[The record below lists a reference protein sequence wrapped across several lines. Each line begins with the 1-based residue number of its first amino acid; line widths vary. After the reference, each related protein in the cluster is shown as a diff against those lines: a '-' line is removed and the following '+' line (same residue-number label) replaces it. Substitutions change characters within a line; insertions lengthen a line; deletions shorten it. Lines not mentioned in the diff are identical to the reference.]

1 MQTMT
6 PSPERDRDGILDS
19 NSSAVSNDFQI
30 HKKKRSSSEV
40 TEYPRRRATIA
51 CQICRLR
58 KTRCNGAR
66 PKCQLCTDLDA
77 DCVYREPGI
86 KLDAGDKLIIERLT
100 RIEGL
105 LQSSLAAQ
113 NPHFPLSSTSPTTSN
128 DTNIGSDEVVVK
140 SSGHAAVSGRTSVVG
155 LGSWANPPTS
165 ISTMP
170 KMHTTPALHLLQW
183 PLIRELVAGPYD
195 PQTLLQLEMAR
206 EPLRMTS
213 PAAFDLTHAP
223 SYIQAFFKQVNVW
236 YACVNPYTWA
246 RYYNVAV
253 SVGFR
258 EGPESCVVLL
268 VLALG
273 CATSYG
279 SIALIPKDRDP
290 PGLPYFMTAWNLLPS
305 VMMRNSVA
313 AAQCII
319 LTAAYLFYL
328 VRPLEAWTLLS
339 NASMKLQLLFGNASR
354 VPVQWRELSVR
365 VYWNALLYESDM
377 LAELDLPHSGIVHFE
392 ELVDLPGGFDEE
404 EDEDEDEE
412 EGGDDDDNDDD
423 DDDDGN
429 HADNAR
435 KKLVTAA
442 GRDELWYFLA
452 EIALRRL
459 LNRVSHM
466 IYQKDNSLTLAS
478 LGPIV
483 SELDFQLSQWYEGL
497 PQPVQFPL
505 SQPPISNPVQTVL
518 RLRYFAC
525 RTIIYRPYIL
535 AVFENEQASA
545 DLLVRECCRRCL
557 EATLYQLENITSHR
571 EGHLPYLW
579 QGTLSMVSQSLLIMG
594 ATMSP
599 TLSTLLPSALRVD
612 GIISSVIA
620 EVDRYAHLA
629 PSLKLSSEIIR
640 DAEKRRQICLRS
652 AGKRA

>member
-1 MQTMT
+1 MST
-6 PSPERDRDGILDS
+6 SPERDREVALDS
-19 NSSAVSNDFQI
+19 NSSAVSNELGS
-30 HKKKRSSSEV
+30 KKKRSSSEV
-40 TEYPRRRATIA
+40 MEYPRRRATIA

-86 KLDAGDKLIIERLT
+86 KLDAGDKLIIERLA

-105 LQSSLAAQ
+105 LQSSLSQTA
-113 NPHFPLSSTSPTTSN
+113 HFPLSSTSPTTSN
-128 DTNIGSDEVVVK
+128 DTNIGSDDPVIK
-140 SSGHAAVSGRTSVVG
+140 SSSNLAAAVKTTSIAG
-155 LGSWANPPTS
+155 LASWTNPPTS

-170 KMHTTPALHLLQW
+170 KVHTTPALNLLNW
-183 PLIRELVAGPYD
+183 PLIRDLVARPYD

-213 PAAFDLTHAP
+213 PVAFDLSCASDHVE
-223 SYIQAFFKQVNVW
+223 AFFERVNVW
-236 YACVNPYTWA
+236 YACVNPYTWP
-246 RYYNVAV
+246 RYYSVAV

-273 CATSYG
+273 CATQYG
-279 SIALIPKDRDP
+279 SIALMSTDRDP
-290 PGLPYFMTAWNLLPS
+290 PGLSYFMAAWSLLPS
-305 VMMRNSVA
+305 VLMRNSVVS
-313 AAQCII
+313 AQCII
-319 LTAAYLFYL
+319 LAAAYLFYL

-339 NASMKLQLLFGNASR
+339 NASMKLQLLFGNPSR
-354 VPVQWRELSVR
+354 VPAQWRELSVR

-377 LAELDLPHSGIVHFE
+377 LAELDLPHSGIVNFE
-392 ELVDLPGGFDEE
+392 ELVDLPGGFDEDDD
-404 EDEDEDEE
+404 DEDEDDEDQ
-412 EGGDDDDNDDD
+412 GDEDNRDKL
-423 DDDDGN
+423 
-429 HADNAR
+429 AR
-435 KKLVTAA
+435 PV

-466 IYQKDNSLTLAS
+466 IYQKDSTLTIAS

-497 PQPVQFPL
+497 PQPVRFPL
-505 SQPPISNPVQTVL
+505 SHPPISNSVQTVL

-545 DLLVRECCRRCL
+545 DSWVRECCRRCL
-557 EATLYQLENITSHR
+557 EATLHQLDHIISHR

-579 QGTLSMVSQSLLIMG
+579 QGALSMVSQSLLIMG

-599 TLSTLLPSALRVD
+599 ALSTLLPSTFRID
-612 GIISSVIA
+612 GVISSVIA

-629 PSLKLSSEIIR
+629 PSLKLSAEILR
-640 DAEKRRQICLRS
+640 DAERRRQICLRS
-652 AGKRA
+652 TGQRV

>member
-1 MQTMT
+1 MST
-6 PSPERDRDGILDS
+6 SPERDREGFIKS
-19 NSSAVSNDFQI
+19 NSGPSVEFAGN
-30 HKKKRSSSEV
+30 KKRSSSEIA
-40 TEYPRRRATIA
+40 EYPRRRATIA

-77 DCVYREPGI
+77 ECVYREPGI

-113 NPHFPLSSTSPTTSN
+113 NAHLQLSSTSPATSN
-128 DTNIGSDEVVVK
+128 DTNLGSDDAAAK
-140 SSGHAAVSGRTSVVG
+140 SSSNTLSVTGKTTTIVG

-170 KMHTTPALHLLQW
+170 KVHTTPALNLLNW
-183 PLIRELVAGPYD
+183 PLIRDLVARPYD

-206 EPLRMTS
+206 EPLRLTS
-213 PAAFDLTHAP
+213 PMPFDLSGASAHVE
-223 SYIQAFFKQVNVW
+223 AFFERVNVW
-236 YACVNPYTWA
+236 YACVNPFTWP
-246 RYYNVAV
+246 RYYEIAV

-258 EGPESCVVLL
+258 DGPESCVVLL

-273 CATSYG
+273 CATQYG
-279 SIALIPKDRDP
+279 SISLLSTDRDP
-290 PGLPYFMTAWNLLPS
+290 PGLPYFMAAWNLLPS
-305 VMMRNSVA
+305 VMMRNSVVS
-313 AAQCII
+313 AQCIV
-319 LTAAYLFYL
+319 LAAAYLFYL

-339 NASMKLQLLFGNASR
+339 NASMKLQLLFGNPSR

-377 LAELDLPHSGIVHFE
+377 LAELDLPHSGIVNFE

-404 EDEDEDEE
+404 DGDDEDESE
-412 EGGDDDDNDDD
+412 EGINESPTI
-423 DDDDGN
+423 
-429 HADNAR
+429 
-435 KKLVTAA
+435 KLVKSA

-466 IYQKDNSLTLAS
+466 IYQKDSTLTLAS

-497 PQPVQFPL
+497 PQPVRFPL
-505 SQPPISNPVQTVL
+505 SHAPISNPVQTVL

-535 AVFENEQASA
+535 AVFENEQIST
-545 DLLVRECCRRCL
+545 DPWVRECCRRCL

-579 QGTLSMVSQSLLIMG
+579 QGALSMVSQSLLIMG

-599 TLSTLLPSALRVD
+599 ALSALLPSAFRVD
-612 GIISSVIA
+612 GVISSVIT

-629 PSLKLSSEIIR
+629 PSLKLSAEILR
-640 DAEKRRQICLRS
+640 DAERRRQICLRS